1 MPDPE
6 TARALLAGLIAGVAT
21 AFATTA
27 IALISIARDER
38 WYARTAR
45 MRLPL
50 PLLGV
55 IVVNGLMLGCT
66 LLGLV
71 LAAAYLRAEDVY
83 PAGGVGSPNRLF
95 TLLIAGAAA
104 VLLLGVAV
112 VRRRLTWPMWATA
125 LVALLAFGWLLPGLA
140 R

>member
-6 TARALLAGLIAGVAT
+6 TARALLAGLIAGVAV

-45 MRLPL
+45 VRLPL

-55 IVVNGLMLGCT
+55 IFVNGLMLGWT

-71 LAAAYLRAEDVY
+71 LAAAYLRAEDTY
-83 PAGGVGSPNRLF
+83 PAGGVGSPNQLF
-95 TLLIAGAAA
+95 TLLIVGAAA
-104 VLLLGVAV
+104 VLLLGVAA
-112 VRRRLTWPMWATA
+112 VRRRLTRPMWATA

>member
-6 TARALLAGLIAGVAT
+6 TARALLAGLIAGAAT

-27 IALISIARDER
+27 IALIAIARDER
-38 WYARTAR
+38 WHARTASVR
-45 MRLPL
+45 VPL

-55 IVVNGLMLGCT
+55 VFVNGLMLGWT

-71 LAAAYLRAEDVY
+71 LGAAYLRAEDAY
-83 PAGGVGSPNRLF
+83 PAGGVGSTNRLF
-95 TLLIAGAAA
+95 TLLIAGAVA
-104 VLLLGVAV
+104 VLLLGVAFI
-112 VRRRLTWPMWATA
+112 RGRLTRPMWATA
-125 LVALLAFGWLLPGLA
+125 IVALLAFGWLLPGLA